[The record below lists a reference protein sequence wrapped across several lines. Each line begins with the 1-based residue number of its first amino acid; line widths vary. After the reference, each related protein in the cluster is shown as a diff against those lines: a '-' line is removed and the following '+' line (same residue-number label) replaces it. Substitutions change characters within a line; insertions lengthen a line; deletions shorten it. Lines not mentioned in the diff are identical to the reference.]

1 MTTAA
6 VNYAKVL
13 YELSVPEEA
22 VKESKRLMQENP
34 ELVRCLENPL
44 IAFEATEDIIDR
56 IFPMEIRSFLKVVCR
71 HRKMG
76 AWKEIFEAYR
86 SMCLRD
92 KKILEA
98 EMLCV
103 TPPEKEQLEGIRN
116 FLCREFQMKTA
127 EIRITEDKSLIGGFI
142 QRAGGREFDW
152 SLRGRYCRL
161 HQKLTRR

>member
-34 ELVRCLENPL
+34 ELVSCLENPL

-86 SMCLRD
+86 SMC
-92 KKILEA
+92 
-98 EMLCV
+98 
-103 TPPEKEQLEGIRN
+103 
-116 FLCREFQMKTA
+116 QMKTA

-142 QRAGGREFDW
+142 LRAGGREFDW